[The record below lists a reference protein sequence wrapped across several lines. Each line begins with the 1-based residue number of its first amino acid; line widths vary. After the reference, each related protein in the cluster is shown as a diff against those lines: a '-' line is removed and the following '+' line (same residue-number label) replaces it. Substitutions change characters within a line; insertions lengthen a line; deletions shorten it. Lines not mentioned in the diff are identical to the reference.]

1 MKLKYH
7 TRPDES
13 QFPAIS
19 DPGLFLVTIP
29 CYGEEKVMDTLR
41 SLDGCGT
48 KDQKTVVLL
57 LINSE
62 CGADSAVMDL
72 NQQAYDDSLLATF
85 EHLSVL
91 PLWVY
96 DIPKKIAGVGLA
108 RRLAMN
114 WAASLY
120 DQNGL
125 SAAPIAC
132 LDADSEV
139 AENYIREITHF
150 FDRHPE
156 CDAVSIYYEHPIEK
170 CSNRKLT
177 EGIID
182 YELHLRYFT
191 EAQKWAG
198 HPHAYQTVGSS
209 MAVRS
214 ESYLKQG
221 GMNKRKA
228 GEDFYFLH
236 KFSRIGTLR
245 ELNST
250 AVYPGIRVSD
260 RVPFGTGRALLDM
273 VGGKEWDTY
282 SPEFF
287 FELKQVISCID
298 QSFGQ
303 ESSELFNS
311 FPEGFKNYLRHS
323 MDFERIHATISG
335 NTSQS
340 DSYLKRFYSWFDAF
354 QVFKYAHYFRDFCR
368 PNVEVY
374 DGVTRF
380 FKKAEGLEFQGDRR
394 DLLYW
399 LRKRCRES
407 PRHLL

>member
-62 CGADSAVMDL
+62 CGADSVVMDL

-245 ELNST
+245 ELNTT

-287 FELKQVISCID
+287 
-298 QSFGQ
+298 
-303 ESSELFNS
+303 SS
-311 FPEGFKNYLRHS
+311 
-323 MDFERIHATISG
+323 
-335 NTSQS
+335 
-340 DSYLKRFYSWFDAF
+340 
-354 QVFKYAHYFRDFCR
+354 
-368 PNVEVY
+368 
-374 DGVTRF
+374 
-380 FKKAEGLEFQGDRR
+380 
-394 DLLYW
+394 
-399 LRKRCRES
+399 
-407 PRHLL
+407 